1 MPHPALTPEKRIG
14 AELRTY
20 DGKMSVYADD
30 LRGGVIER
38 DADEPFETAST
49 IKTFLLA
56 ALFDRIGRG
65 EASLTEEL
73 EYREEEYVSGSGVI
87 RDLAFGS
94 KMPVYNLAV
103 LMITVSDNIA
113 ANMLIDYLGVDGIN
127 ESIGRLGFRQT
138 VLHNSLHFDRYRRLG
153 TTTPREYG
161 TLFARLSRGELVSP
175 ESDGRM
181 IAILRRQHT
190 NTMLTRDFP
199 PVLLDSEDTGE
210 EELFWV
216 ASKSGSMDA
225 VRADGGIVHT
235 PCGEYVLVL
244 MSKEFSDPIYYPEHP
259 ALVFGG
265 RVSRMLLERYLALE
279 GRFRL

>member
-1 MPHPALTPEKRIG
+1 MTHPALTPEKRIA

-30 LRGGVIER
+30 LRGGVIEME
-38 DADEPFETAST
+38 ADELFETAST

-56 ALFDRIGRG
+56 ALFDRVARG
-65 EASLTEEL
+65 EASLTDEL
-73 EYREEEYVSGSGVI
+73 TYREDEYVSGSGVI

-94 KMPVYNLAV
+94 RMPVYNLAV

-113 ANMLIDYLGVDGIN
+113 ANMLIDYLGLDGIN
-127 ESIGRLGFRQT
+127 GCIRDLGFEHTQ
-138 VLHNSLHFDRYRRLG
+138 LHNSLHFDRYSRLG
-153 TTTPREYG
+153 TTTPRDYG
-161 TLFARLSRGELVSP
+161 RLFARLSRGELVSP
-175 ESDGRM
+175 ESDAQM
-181 IAILRRQHT
+181 LSILRRQHY
-190 NTMLTRDFP
+190 NSMLTRDFP
-199 PVLLDSEDTGE
+199 PALLDSEDTGE

-225 VRADGGIVHT
+225 CRSDGGLVHT
-235 PCGEYVLVL
+235 PCGDYVVVL

-265 RVSRMLLERYLALE
+265 RVSRLLLERYLALE

>member
-1 MPHPALTPEKRIG
+1 
-14 AELRTY
+14 
-20 DGKMSVYADD
+20 
-30 LRGGVIER
+30 
-38 DADEPFETAST
+38 
-49 IKTFLLA
+49 
-56 ALFDRIGRG
+56 
-65 EASLTEEL
+65 
-73 EYREEEYVSGSGVI
+73 
-87 RDLAFGS
+87 
-94 KMPVYNLAV
+94 MPVYNLAV

-235 PCGEYVLVL
+235 PCGDYVLVL

>member
-56 ALFDRIGRG
+56 ALFDRVGRG

-103 LMITVSDNIA
+103 LMI
-113 ANMLIDYLGVDGIN
+113 
-127 ESIGRLGFRQT
+127 
-138 VLHNSLHFDRYRRLG
+138 
-153 TTTPREYG
+153 REYG

-235 PCGEYVLVL
+235 PCGDYVLVL